1 MLDALTL
8 DQLRAFVS
16 VAEAGSFRAGAR
28 HLSRVQSA
36 ISYSV
41 GNLEAQLGV
50 ELFDRSGHKPELTA
64 HGRSL
69 LADARSVLLKV
80 EAMRARARGLGEGV
94 ELELAIVID
103 SLYPMPRVI
112 AALSAITRRY
122 VGVNIQMQ
130 VLPLGGPPAAIQDGR
145 VTFGILAGDD
155 LTDSRIELEAMHSHP
170 FVAVAAS
177 THPLAAAA
185 EGSGTLEVVALSEH
199 VQIVLSDPS
208 SLSHGRDFGV
218 LSPTSWRVN
227 NQDIKHA
234 MIRAGHGWGRLPL
247 WVVADDLASG
257 MLVRL
262 PIAALGPGGQVETQF
277 YLARR
282 IDRPLGPVARAFR
295 ETLLAGITEVTPIID
310 PPTPNA

>member
-28 HLSRVQSA
+28 NLSRVQSA

-41 GNLEAQLGV
+41 GNLEAQLGL
-50 ELFDRSGHKPELTA
+50 ELFDRSGHKSELTA

-69 LADARSVLLKV
+69 LADARSILLKI
-80 EAMRARARGLGEGV
+80 EAMRARARSLGDGV
-94 ELELAIVID
+94 ELELAIVVD
-103 SLYPMPRVI
+103 SLYPMPRVMM
-112 AALSAITRRY
+112 ALSAITRSY

-130 VLPLGGPPAAIQDGR
+130 VLPLGGPPAAVQDGR
-145 VTFGILAGDD
+145 VALGILASDD

-170 FVAVAAS
+170 FLAVAAG
-177 THPLAAAA
+177 THPLAKMAK
-185 EGSGTLEVVALSEH
+185 GGGTLETVALSEH
-199 VQIVLSDPS
+199 VQIVLSDS
-208 SLSHGRDFGV
+208 SGLSQGRDFGV

-227 NQDIKHA
+227 NQETKHA
-234 MIRAGHGWGRLPL
+234 MIRAGHGWGRLPR
-247 WVVADDLASG
+247 WVVAEDLASG
-257 MLVRL
+257 NLIQL

-295 ETLLAGITEVTPIID
+295 EEILATHDLEM
-310 PPTPNA
+310 

>member
-16 VAEAGSFRAGAR
+16 VAESGSFRAGAR

-41 GNLEAQLGV
+41 GNLETQLGV

-94 ELELAIVID
+94 ELELSMVVD
-103 SLYPMPRVI
+103 SLYPMPRVMS
-112 AALSAITRRY
+112 ALSTITRSY
-122 VGVNIQMQ
+122 VGVNVQMH
-130 VLPLGGPPAAIQDGR
+130 VLPLGGPPAAIRDGR
-145 VTFGILAGDD
+145 VTLGILAGDD
-155 LTDSRIELEAMHSHP
+155 LTDNRIELEAMHSHP
-170 FVAVAAS
+170 FLAVAAS
-177 THPLAAAA
+177 THPLAIAAKV
-185 EGSGTLEVVALSEH
+185 SGLLETVGLTEH
-199 VQIVLSDPS
+199 VQIVLSDS
-208 SLSHGRDFGV
+208 SDLSQGRDFGV

-227 NQDIKHA
+227 NQETKHA
-234 MIRAGHGWGRLPL
+234 MIRAGHGWGRLPR
-247 WVVADDLASG
+247 WVVAEDLASG
-257 MLVRL
+257 AIVQL
-262 PIAALGPGGQVETQF
+262 PIAALGPDGQVNTQF

-295 ETLLAGITEVTPIID
+295 EAILATHD
-310 PPTPNA
+310 